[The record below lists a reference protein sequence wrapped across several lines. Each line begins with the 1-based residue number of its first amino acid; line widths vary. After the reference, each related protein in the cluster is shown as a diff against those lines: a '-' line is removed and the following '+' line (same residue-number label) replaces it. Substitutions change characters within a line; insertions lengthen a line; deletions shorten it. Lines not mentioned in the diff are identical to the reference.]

1 MTDLEFK
8 WFKMDTGDVE
18 TKTYDKHWIDVIPE
32 TSTLSFD
39 TRELTLD
46 QFILH
51 LLVESDKVAGI
62 NAGTNYRVS
71 AIDRLQASINMR
83 EEEAA
88 QKVKV
93 RELSEKLKRAHEYTE
108 SPLSSKGEYWEKL
121 ATEFL
126 KL

>member
-1 MTDLEFK
+1 MDFK

-32 TSTLSFD
+32 TSTLTFD

-51 LLVESDKVAGI
+51 LLVESDKVTGI
-62 NAGTNYRVS
+62 NEGTSQRNA
-71 AIDRLQASINMR
+71 AIDRLEASIKAR
-83 EEEAA
+83 VDAA
-88 QKVKV
+88 EHKAKVSAMKD
-93 RELSEKLKRAHEYTE
+93 KLKRAHEYAQ
-108 SPLSSKGEYWEKL
+108 SPFTGSTDYWENL